1 MPSKV
6 STQDFNL
13 ISTKCDTMTIYISD
27 CLYLC
32 AIHMPFTEHEAVQ
45 TPLIMYLFS
54 RTIACDIYC

>member
-1 MPSKV
+1 
-6 STQDFNL
+6 
-13 ISTKCDTMTIYISD
+13 MTIYISD